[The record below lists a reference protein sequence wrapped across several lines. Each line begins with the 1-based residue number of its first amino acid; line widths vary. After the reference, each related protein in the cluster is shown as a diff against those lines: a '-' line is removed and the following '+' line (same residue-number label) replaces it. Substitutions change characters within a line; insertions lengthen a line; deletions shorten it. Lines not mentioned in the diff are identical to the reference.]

1 MTDPPR
7 CAGTRCRSYR
17 DSQQLHR
24 GIHRCRYPN
33 LRVAFI
39 DEQKVPRADG
49 NGQETKF
56 FSVLIRYA
64 KEDPGV
70 PRTRETV
77 GRTLFAV
84 QGGRIEEVY
93 RVQLPCNPI
102 IGEGKPE
109 NQNHAI
115 IFTRGEAL
123 QATNPRARAK
133 THALTHTAAYTTEFR

>member
-1 MTDPPR
+1 MTDVDHIAIR
-7 CAGTRCRSYR
+7 NNCTGAYIAAGTRTFAWRLSTSR
-17 DSQQLHR
+17 
-24 GIHRCRYPN
+24 RCRAQMGTDKRPSSS
-33 LRVAFI
+33 AW
-39 DEQKVPRADG
+39 
-49 NGQETKF
+49 T
-56 FSVLIRYA
+56 LIRYA

-77 GRTLFAV
+77 ERTLFAV

>member
-1 MTDPPR
+1 MYMYMYIYMYMYV
-7 CAGTRCRSYR
+7 CR
-17 DSQQLHR
+17 
-24 GIHRCRYPN
+24 RYPN

-49 NGQETKF
+49 NGEETKF
-56 FSVLIRYA
+56 YSVLIRYA

-123 QATNPRARAK
+123 QARARP
-133 THALTHTAAYTTEFR
+133 THG